1 MKGEIYMLNNL
12 AKNQYVKISKND
24 NSVEYGVVLNVDNN
38 KYDIMSIG
46 FENKNGRFI
55 EYPPNVENFIQSYDI
70 NDAKFDEVKKDQIR
84 RSMNRWMDKYNRI

>member
-1 MKGEIYMLNNL
+1 MLNNL

-70 NDAKFDEVKKDQIR
+70 NDAQFDEVKKDQIR